1 MAYNDAAVVKV
12 ATAHF
17 YLAPKGTAAPAN
29 PLKPGQE
36 WEDVGHTTLDS
47 ILSISSEGGDK
58 TVLGSLQNRNLRT
71 SYADKSTTF
80 NFSIHQFDDKGL
92 KLYLGSNAVTDASG
106 RIGPA
111 DTPAPTNSAWL
122 VVIEDGDRY
131 FDFYTPSADIIGAE
145 DLSLEDTESLAS
157 LPLSVTPLRMEG
169 FDAAWYTSPVKKA
182 DGGAATGPI
191 DGDGG
196 SEG

>member
-1 MAYNDAAVVKV
+1 MAYNDEAVVKI

-29 PLKPGQE
+29 PLKPGSE

-47 ILSISSEGGDK
+47 ILSMSSEGGEK

-71 SYADKSTTF
+71 SYADKNTTF
-80 NFSIHQFDDKGL
+80 NFAIHQFDDKGL

-122 VVIEDGDRY
+122 VVVEDGDRY
-131 FDFYTPSADIIGAE
+131 FDFYAPSADIIGSE
-145 DLSLEDTESLAS
+145 DLSLDDTESLAS

-169 FDAAWYTSPVKKA
+169 FKSAWYTSPVKSVTS
-182 DGGAATGPI
+182 GGAGGGDT
-191 DGDGG
+191 DGK
-196 SEG
+196 